1 MNHIVVIGF
10 MGSGK
15 TRVGKRLSSDLGL
28 TFVDV
33 DKVIVKKMNMSV
45 KEILQ
50 KFGEPYYR
58 ALETM
63 TVKAL
68 IEDKERKVISLGAGL
83 PVQEQNE
90 QYIKQLGKT
99 ENLLFGTCF
108 PHLGTV
114 FEAFLYLRSE
124 EHTSELSH
132 IL

>member
-50 KFGEPYYR
+50 KFGEPYYLLMPSEKRILRMATDLAGKIHTVRQKR
-58 ALETM
+58 AACRAWVHPMRRRCSNCKHELTQYKFCAACVHEGWP
-63 TVKAL
+63 VYW
-68 IEDKERKVISLGAGL
+68 EPRKEG
-83 PVQEQNE
+83 E
-90 QYIKQLGKT
+90 
-99 ENLLFGTCF
+99 
-108 PHLGTV
+108 
-114 FEAFLYLRSE
+114 
-124 EHTSELSH
+124 
-132 IL
+132 